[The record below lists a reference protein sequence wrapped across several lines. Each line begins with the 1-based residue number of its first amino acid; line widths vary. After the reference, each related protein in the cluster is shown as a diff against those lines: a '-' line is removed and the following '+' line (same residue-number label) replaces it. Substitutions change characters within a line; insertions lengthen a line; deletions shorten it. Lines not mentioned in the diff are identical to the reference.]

1 MNLFGRSNFIE
12 IYDNTLSKKE
22 CEILINQ
29 FEKSN
34 HKEGVILTGDGYAIK
49 PDVKKCRQFGW
60 KLSDTSVVSNI
71 IKSHL
76 SGCIEKYNKK
86 YPEML
91 DNLDSWNFE
100 DRYSFQK
107 YDGKDDG
114 FKRWHCDSG
123 GKSSCS
129 RVLVWMF
136 YLNNAQSGTDYM
148 YYPNINAKRGRC
160 IIWPASITHVHRS
173 HLPNKGLK
181 YIVTGWVSFDK

>member
-91 DNLDSWNFE
+91 DNLDSWNCE

-148 YYPNINAKRGRC
+148 YYPNINAKMGRC
-160 IIWPASITHVHRS
+160 VIWPASITHVHRS

>member
-91 DNLDSWNFE
+91 DNLDSWNCE

>member
-1 MNLFGRSNFIE
+1 VNLFGRSNFIE

-91 DNLDSWNFE
+91 DNLDSWNCE